1 VLCFDV
7 TDYSCKENI
16 EAKRSFRMQIRK
28 ILLIV
33 LLTGTALFS
42 YGCVAAAVGVG
53 AAGTIAY
60 IKGDLEAIEA
70 ENLDTVYEATVKA
83 VKDLELRVISKTKDA
98 LTATIYARDA
108 EDKKVTI
115 TLKRTT
121 EQTTKL
127 SIRIGMF
134 GNETKSRLIYQR
146 IHDYL

>member
-1 VLCFDV
+1 MR
-7 TDYSCKENI
+7 T
-16 EAKRSFRMQIRK
+16 RQ
-28 ILLIV
+28 ILLIIT
-33 LLTGTALFS
+33 LTGIS
-42 YGCVAAAVGVG
+42 IIGQGCIAAAVGIGAAG

-70 ENLDTVYEATVKA
+70 EDLDVVYEAAIKA
-83 VKDLELRVISKTKDA
+83 AGELELRVFSKTKDA

-127 SIRIGMF
+127 SIRIGTF
-134 GNETKSRLIYQR
+134 GDETKSRLIYKKICDNLLR
-146 IHDYL
+146 

>member
-1 VLCFDV
+1 MR
-7 TDYSCKENI
+7 T
-16 EAKRSFRMQIRK
+16 RQ
-28 ILLIV
+28 ILLIIT
-33 LLTGTALFS
+33 LTGIS
-42 YGCVAAAVGVG
+42 IIGHGCIAAAVGIGAAG

-70 ENLDTVYEATVKA
+70 EDLDVVYEAAIKA
-83 VKDLELRVISKTKDA
+83 AGELELRVFSKTKDA

-127 SIRIGMF
+127 SIRIGTF
-134 GNETKSRLIYQR
+134 GDETKSRLIYKKICDNLLR
-146 IHDYL
+146 

>member
-1 VLCFDV
+1 MR
-7 TDYSCKENI
+7 TRQ
-16 EAKRSFRMQIRK
+16 A
-28 ILLIV
+28 LLIV
-33 LLTGTALFS
+33 LLTGTAIFS
-42 YGCVAAAVGVG
+42 YGCVAAAVGIGAAG

-60 IKGDLEAIEA
+60 VKGDLEAIEA
-70 ENLDTVYEATVKA
+70 EELDVVYEATVRA

-98 LTATIYARDA
+98 LTATVYARDA

-127 SIRIGMF
+127 SIRIGTF
-134 GNETKSRLIYQR
+134 GNETKSRLIYQK